1 MRERGITLDPRWSK
15 LAASNN
21 YTKGETAEENEDEC
35 CRSSAV
41 PVSHSNA
48 NARIDRKSKFPIYP
62 FENEISKR
70 ENRREGKKSEGES
83 KEKGKVPRKT
93 FLSFHP

>member
-1 MRERGITLDPRWSK
+1 MKTN
-15 LAASNN
+15 A
-21 YTKGETAEENEDEC
+21 
-35 CRSSAV
+35 AV

-70 ENRREGKKSEGES
+70 ENRKKSEGES